1 MKFYLPKWIAI
12 MLTTLQIVQ
21 MLWCIIITISAYY
34 YVQIVQ
40 VECNVTF
47 NFKLSALIYF
57 SYFIFFINF
66 FEQTY
71 LSNKHVNNL
80 VRKKRIK
87 LRPNEVCKIYRIN
100 KCNYQ
105 LLSFLFFRYIR
116 YGKIVKLRRI

>member
-1 MKFYLPKWIAI
+1 MKFYLTKWIAI
-12 MLTTLQIVQ
+12 MLTTLQMVQ
-21 MLWCIIITISAYY
+21 MFWGIIINFSAYY

-47 NFKLSALIYF
+47 NFKLSALMYF

-71 LSNKHVNNL
+71 LPDKHVNNL
-80 VRKKRIK
+80 VRKKIIK
-87 LRPNEVCKIYRIN
+87 SKPNEVCKIHRIN

-105 LLSFLFFRYIR
+105 LLYFLLFHYIR
-116 YGKIVKLRRI
+116 